1 MGAKGFLRH
10 TLSYF
15 TQEPKD
21 DIIKQL
27 VESQQRLLTEVGS
40 LRSSFPSLENPSVPL
55 AAFFGEEKT
64 TAKVKVNEE
73 NALGIGTYFSCI
85 KVIGETMASMD
96 LETVEKTGKTTRV
109 NTSHPNYWLLH
120 AEPSPDYNRFEWIQA
135 MVFWAAS
142 WGNGYSKIVRDRF
155 ANTKELKLLP
165 AYDVTPKKTERGK
178 LYYEWN
184 NEGKIEIILSDDM
197 IHLKNIGT
205 NGLIGLSTAQIQR
218 EALGNQIA
226 KLHHEGA
233 FYSNGAKA
241 SGVLMTPGHMGG
253 KERKNLQDSF
263 DEKTNGAKNRFN
275 TIVLEEGVKYQQ
287 LTIPQNDA
295 QFLESKKFD
304 QTEVCGWFRMP
315 PHKVCILDNANYS
328 NIESQD
334 RSFAKD
340 VAVPWA
346 IRFQQEL
353 DRKLFFPNERGR
365 FMTQFNLDDLIK
377 GDIKTRYE
385 VGAIGIQWGAIKPAE
400 FRESEGWPMEGSESI
415 DKFFMNSTMV
425 PVDKL
430 GQDQQQTQ
438 QQNAA

>member
-1 MGAKGFLRH
+1 M
-10 TLSYF
+10 
-15 TQEPKD
+15 D
-21 DIIKQL
+21 DG
-27 VESQQRLLTEVGS
+27 T
-40 LRSSFPSLENPSVPL
+40 
-55 AAFFGEEKT
+55 KT
-64 TAKVKVNEE
+64 TAKIHVTEE
-73 NALGIGTYFSCI
+73 KALSTSTYFSCV

-96 LETVEKTGKTTRV
+96 LETVERIGKATRA

-120 AEPSPDYNRFEWIQA
+120 AQPSPNYNRFEWVQA
-135 MVFWAAS
+135 MLIWATT

-155 ANTKELKLLP
+155 ANAVELKLLP
-165 AYDVTPKKTERGK
+165 SYEVTVKMTERGK

-184 NEGKIEIILSDDM
+184 HDGGTEIIMSDDM
-197 IHLKNIGT
+197 IHLKNFGT
-205 NGLIGLSTAQIQR
+205 SGLVGFSTATLQA
-218 EALGNQIA
+218 ESLGNTIA
-226 KLHHEGA
+226 KTQHEGA

-241 SGVLMTPGHMGG
+241 SGVLMTPGNFGP
-253 KERKNLQDSF
+253 KEKANVEESF
-263 DEKTNGAKNRFN
+263 QKAHSGAKNRFK

-315 PHKVCILDNANYS
+315 PHKVGILDNANYS

-346 IRFQQEL
+346 VRFQQEL
-353 DRKLFFPNERGR
+353 DRKLFFEGERGR

-385 VGAIGIQWGAIKPAE
+385 VYNSAVQTGILKPTE
-400 FRESEGWPMEGSESI
+400 PREAEGWPMEGTEAI
-415 DKFFMNSTMV
+415 DKFFMNGTMM
-425 PVDKL
+425 PVELL
-430 GQDQQQTQ
+430 GQQEQPKDKV
-438 QQNAA
+438 AA